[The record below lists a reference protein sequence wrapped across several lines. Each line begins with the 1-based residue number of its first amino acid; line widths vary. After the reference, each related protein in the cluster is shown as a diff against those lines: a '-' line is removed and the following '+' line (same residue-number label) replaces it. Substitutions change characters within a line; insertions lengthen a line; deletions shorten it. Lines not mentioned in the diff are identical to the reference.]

1 MARFVRPL
9 ALLLVLVLLLSSSGA
24 ATLCVEA
31 DGTTRV
37 ELLGAVCCD
46 VAPAPPGA
54 EPGLTSPDCGGCDD
68 TPLAD
73 GSWSRPGADACA
85 DALLTLAL
93 PPAEAPPALAPA
105 GLVVAAP
112 VDDAPAPSPRAAR
125 PASSLRC

>member
-1 MARFVRPL
+1 VTRFV

-46 VAPAPPGA
+46 AASAPEGDA
-54 EPGLTSPDCGGCDD
+54 EPDLASTTDCAGCDD

-73 GSWSRPGADACA
+73 GSWSRPGADSLEG
-85 DALLTLAL
+85 ALLTLAL
-93 PPAEAPPALAPA
+93 PPAESPPAPAPS
-105 GLVVAAP
+105 GRVSAAS
-112 VDDAPAPSPRAAR
+112 DRRAPAPSPRDAR